1 MSFMPGE
8 YIGLGEARMIGIF
21 GKTGYGKS
29 WLAAYILAGY
39 AMNRNM
45 GILIL
50 DPQGEFANN
59 FPTSRFPFHQIIKYA
74 CNRELTIIRTD
85 EIKLDPENVNDVA
98 LFTKKFFEA
107 NRLFSTSEE
116 KYRDFLD
123 ELHEQILST
132 EFTPQGKSEINP
144 INPIMF
150 YKKINTSLS
159 EGKIDEVS
167 KFLEI
172 QVNDLKKKL
181 NENSKIDELIVSRV
195 WNRFLDTI
203 SRTIVDRMFATERTR
218 DRINER
224 LRALRTD
231 KNRINSFR
239 KYLQLFDPS
248 QGKTVD
254 QVVDLL
260 LTQRRIII
268 FDISKIGKRFPGMDE
283 TELKAFFIS
292 RIIEKIRDVAEE
304 KFGGSNL
311 LNVLITMD
319 EAHKYVGS
327 TYFDLPE
334 DLKLL
339 KMQIVKNVKE
349 TRKYGIGWLFIT
361 QTTVDFDKEIY
372 RQLHDYFFLY
382 GLGVGADL
390 QHMKEVVP
398 KKFIEQYRGLPNP
411 KQTNVY
417 WAMHTGSLNVIN
429 TATAATFIR
438 LPSPEEFLRLNFN
451 MDLKDLEQIEK
462 KKKELTGIEVD

>member
-1 MSFMPGE
+1 MKFMPGK

-39 AMNRNM
+39 AMNSDM

-59 FPTSRFPFHQIIKYA
+59 FPTSGFPFHQIIKYA
-74 CNRELTIIRTD
+74 CNRELIIIRTD
-85 EIKLDPENVNDVA
+85 EIKLDPENINDVA

-116 KYRDFLD
+116 KYRNFLF
-123 ELHEQILST
+123 ELYEQILNT
-132 EFTPQGKSEINP
+132 KFTSQDRSGINP

-150 YKKINTSLS
+150 YKKIKVALS

-167 KFLEI
+167 KILDI
-172 QVNDLKKKL
+172 NDLKKKL
-181 NENSKIDELIVSRV
+181 NENSKIEELIVSGV

-203 SRTIVDRMFATERTR
+203 SRTIINRMFATESAR

-231 KNRINSFR
+231 QNRINSFR

-248 QGKTVD
+248 QGITVD
-254 QVVDLL
+254 QIVDLL
-260 LTQRRIII
+260 LTQRKIII
-268 FDISKIGKRFPGMDE
+268 FDLSKIGKRFPGIDE

-292 RIIEKIRDVAEE
+292 RIIEKIRDIAEE

-311 LNVLITMD
+311 LNVLIAMD
-319 EAHKYVGS
+319 EAHKYVGFS
-327 TYFDLPE
+327 YSDLPE

-339 KMQIVKNVKE
+339 KKQIIKNVKE

-372 RQLHDYFFLY
+372 KQLHDYFFLY

-398 KKFIEQYRGLPNP
+398 KEFIEQYRGLPNP

-429 TATAATFIR
+429 TISAATFIR

-451 MDLKDLEQIEK
+451 MSLKDLKQIEK
-462 KKKELTGIEVD
+462 KEKELTGIEVD

>member
-1 MSFMPGE
+1 M
-8 YIGLGEARMIGIF
+8 
-21 GKTGYGKS
+21 
-29 WLAAYILAGY
+29 
-39 AMNRNM
+39 
-45 GILIL
+45 
-50 DPQGEFANN
+50 
-59 FPTSRFPFHQIIKYA
+59 
-74 CNRELTIIRTD
+74 
-85 EIKLDPENVNDVA
+85 
-98 LFTKKFFEA
+98 
-107 NRLFSTSEE
+107 
-116 KYRDFLD
+116 
-123 ELHEQILST
+123 
-132 EFTPQGKSEINP
+132 
-144 INPIMF
+144 
-150 YKKINTSLS
+150 
-159 EGKIDEVS
+159 
-167 KFLEI
+167 
-172 QVNDLKKKL
+172 
-181 NENSKIDELIVSRV
+181 
-195 WNRFLDTI
+195 
-203 SRTIVDRMFATERTR
+203 
-218 DRINER
+218 
-224 LRALRTD
+224 
-231 KNRINSFR
+231 
-239 KYLQLFDPS
+239 
-248 QGKTVD
+248 
-254 QVVDLL
+254 
-260 LTQRRIII
+260 
-268 FDISKIGKRFPGMDE
+268 GKRFPGIDE

-327 TYFDLPE
+327 SYSDLPE

-451 MDLKDLEQIEK
+451 MNLKDLEQTEK
-462 KKKELTGIEVD
+462 KEKELTRMDVD